1 MPDETAVER
10 IRTRVTYNGRVQGVG
25 FRYTALHVSR
35 SYRIAGYVRNM
46 PNGTVELEA
55 EGDAGQVQ
63 AFLAA
68 LAEQMGGNIRDES
81 RSPAKPTHREE
92 TFEITF

>member
-10 IRTRVTYNGRVQGVG
+10 IRTRVVYHGRVQGVG

-35 SYRIAGYVRNM
+35 SHRVAGYVRNM

-55 EGDAGQVQ
+55 EGDAAHVE

-68 LAEQMGGNIRDES
+68 LSEQMSGNIRDES
-81 RSPAKPTHREE
+81 RIPATPTDREE
-92 TFEITF
+92 KFEITF